1 MMIAKNRILVVYAMA
16 LVWLVMW
23 APQSQ
28 AALPKL
34 PKPKLPELKMP
45 HVSLP
50 NPVKALESGAEK
62 LGQGIKA
69 LNPFAKEPEPQ
80 SRYFPTGSVHRTQEK
95 KPSFFS
101 KLFPSKKP
109 EPHRPTTVVDWMKQ
123 PAPRP

>member
-1 MMIAKNRILVVYAMA
+1 MIARNRLLVAAATMA
-16 LVWLVMW
+16 FVLLMTSTS
-23 APQSQ
+23 QSH

-50 NPVKALESGAEK
+50 NPIKAIESGASK
-62 LGQGIKA
+62 LGQGLKA
-69 LNPFAKEPEPQ
+69 LNPFDKTPEPQ

-101 KLFPSKKP
+101 KLFPTKKP